1 MRYRFRLRPQHLV
14 VLACV
19 AAIVV
24 LVYSE
29 GWTWPLKAAAMVL
42 PIAVL
47 VG

>member
-1 MRYRFRLRPQHLV
+1 ML
-14 VLACV
+14 LACV
-19 AAIVV
+19 AAIGV
-24 LVYSE
+24 LVYAE